1 VPDWKIA
8 PLGSHHVRAE
18 FDCGEPSL
26 SDWLKQQASQFVSRD
41 LAKVYVLVRRDEPR
55 VWGYYAISTCQIRF
69 DEIPPKYSKGL
80 PRKLSI
86 PAALI
91 GKLAVDRS
99 LQGQKLG
106 GVLLSDAL
114 RKIRDLSEAIG
125 IRAVVVDAIDQRAR
139 EFYLHHEFI
148 AFADDPDRLFIPL
161 SIVRKL
167 SI

>member
-1 VPDWKIA
+1 VPDWTIE
-8 PLGSHHVRAE
+8 PLASHHVRTE

-26 SDWLKQQASQFVSRD
+26 SDWIRQQASQFVARE
-41 LAKVYVLVRRDEPR
+41 LAKVYVLVRKDDPR

-69 DEIPPKYSKGL
+69 EELPPKHSKGL
-80 PRKLSI
+80 PRKLGI

-91 GKLAVDRS
+91 GKLAVDQG

-114 RKIRDLSEAIG
+114 RRVRDLSGTIG

-148 AFADDPDRLFIPL
+148 AFADSPDRLFLPL

-167 SI
+167 PI

>member
-1 VPDWKIA
+1 MTDWKIEH
-8 PLGSHHVRAE
+8 LGSHHVRTE

-26 SDWLKQQASQFVSRD
+26 SDWIKQQASQFVSRD
-41 LAKVYVLVRRDEPR
+41 LAKVYVLVRCDDPR
-55 VWGYYAISTCQIRF
+55 VWGYYAVSTCQIRF
-69 DEIPPKYSKGL
+69 EELPPKHSKGL

-99 LQGQKLG
+99 LQGQKIG
-106 GVLLSDAL
+106 SVLLFDAL
-114 RKIRDLSEAIG
+114 RKVRDLSEAIG
-125 IRAVVVDAIDQRAR
+125 IRAIVVDAIDQRAR
-139 EFYLHHEFI
+139 EFYLHHDFI

-167 SI
+167 PI

>member
-1 VPDWKIA
+1 VPEWKIE
-8 PLGSHHVRAE
+8 PLGSHHVRAD

-26 SDWLKQQASQFVSRD
+26 SDWIRQQASQFVSRD
-41 LAKVYVLVRRDEPR
+41 LANVYVLVRRDDPR
-55 VWGYYAISTCQIRF
+55 VRGYYAISTCQIRF
-69 DEIPPKYSKGL
+69 EELPSRHSKGL
-80 PRKLSI
+80 PRKPGI

-106 GVLLSDAL
+106 GVLLYDAL
-114 RKIRDLSEAIG
+114 RRVPDLSETIG
-125 IRAVVVDAIDQRAR
+125 IRAVVVDAIDERAR

-148 AFADDPDRLFIPL
+148 AFADDPDRLFLPL

-167 SI
+167 PV